1 MIEKI
6 YKQYRPFLLRF
17 LSKYVD
23 SDDAED
29 ILQDV
34 FLRFTINHRKKP
46 ILKVGPWLMQ
56 VARNLL
62 VDRARVHHE
71 MHSPESVS
79 EEGVVSV
86 ILDAIADDSWSADYD
101 LNNEELRKAII
112 SALKKLPPAQRYII
126 TLTEIEGKS
135 FKDLSIMFNAPVN
148 TLLSRKHKGIIAL
161 RKALNEFVKP

>member
-46 ILKVGPWLMQ
+46 ILKVGPWLM
-56 VARNLL
+56 
-62 VDRARVHHE
+62 
-71 MHSPESVS
+71 
-79 EEGVVSV
+79 
-86 ILDAIADDSWSADYD
+86 
-101 LNNEELRKAII
+101 
-112 SALKKLPPAQRYII
+112 
-126 TLTEIEGKS
+126 
-135 FKDLSIMFNAPVN
+135 
-148 TLLSRKHKGIIAL
+148 
-161 RKALNEFVKP
+161 